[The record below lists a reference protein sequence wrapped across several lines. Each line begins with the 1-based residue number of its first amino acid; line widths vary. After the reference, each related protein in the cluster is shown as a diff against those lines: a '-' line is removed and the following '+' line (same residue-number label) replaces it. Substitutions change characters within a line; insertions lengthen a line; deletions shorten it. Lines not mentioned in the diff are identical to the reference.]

1 MGNDSI
7 QMGSSNPTRSAKLVR
22 HDDAGP
28 RAYKQSPDDF
38 SYEGDITDLEPLG
51 APWSVDADDA
61 AAGAVDVSDVSNE
74 TIDDHGNDALEGD
87 EAYVTVDNPD
97 DFE

>member
-1 MGNDSI
+1 MGHDLT
-7 QMGSSNPTRSAKLVR
+7 QMGSSDPSRSAKLVR
-22 HDDAGP
+22 YDDAGP
-28 RAYKQSPDDF
+28 REYKQSPDDF

-61 AAGAVDVSDVSNE
+61 GAGDVSNVSNE
-74 TIDDHGNDALEGD
+74 TTDDHGNDALEGD